1 MRFTNTSIFED
12 PTNITESPIATISLV
27 DILIRVSKEA
37 ASWLLNPS
45 AVQCIHGT
53 LMILTVVNQS

>member
-12 PTNITESPIATISLV
+12 PINITESSIATISLV

-45 AVQCIHGT
+45 AVQCMRV
-53 LMILTVVNQS
+53 L